1 LSTKPYL
8 VSCSILKDEI
18 EKLPFNKNFEIVYLD
33 WSLHRDYELL
43 EKALKKV
50 LTRCMEQSS
59 KKIVLVYGDYC
70 LGPNGEM
77 AKLVKKFG
85 VIKVDAVNCIDCL
98 LGGKGKYLTI
108 DPTGRKIFLSPGW
121 IKSFNWVFQTIPKD
135 EKHLFKLM
143 FEGCEGIILL
153 DTLGNLNEY
162 KDQIQYFLDFTSL
175 KIIETRKVNI
185 NNFKEL
191 IYQSKNLS

>member
-18 EKLPFNKNFEIVYLD
+18 KKLFLNKNFEVVYLD

-43 EKALKKV
+43 EKALKKI
-50 LTRCMEQSS
+50 LNRCTEQSS

-70 LGPNGEM
+70 LGANGEM
-77 AKLVKKFG
+77 ERLAKEFG
-85 VIKVDAVNCIDCL
+85 VVKVDAVNCIDCL
-98 LGGKGKYLTI
+98 LGGKGKYLTL

-135 EKHLFKLM
+135 EKHLFKIM
-143 FEGCEGIILL
+143 FDGCEGIILL
-153 DTLGNLNEY
+153 DTLGNLNDY
-162 KDQIQYFLDFTSL
+162 KDQIQNFLDFTGL
-175 KIIETRKVNI
+175 KIIETRKTNI
-185 NNFKEL
+185 KNFKEL